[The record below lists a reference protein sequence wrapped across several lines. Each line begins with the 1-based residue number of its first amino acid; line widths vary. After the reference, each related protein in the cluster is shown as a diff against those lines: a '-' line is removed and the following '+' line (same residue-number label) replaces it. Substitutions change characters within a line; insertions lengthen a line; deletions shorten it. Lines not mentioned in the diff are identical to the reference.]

1 MPSELSQ
8 GKYRKCKDADEVS
21 EVIKGLLDS
30 YATEVRSKIATTS
43 EEIAVQT
50 ARRLA
55 QTSPKRKGKNGGAYA
70 KSWAVKE
77 MRTNQVGL
85 ATWVVHNKKHYR
97 LTHLLE
103 FGHKARGGTRIVGKR
118 PHIKKAEEWANK
130 EFPKELENNLRKG

>member
-43 EEIAVQT
+43 EEIAVKT
-50 ARRLA
+50 AQRLR
-55 QTSPKRKGKNGGAYA
+55 QTSPKNKGKYA

-77 MRTNQVGL
+77 MRTSQVGL
-85 ATWVVHNKKHYR
+85 STWVVHNKKYYR

-103 FGHKARGGTRIVGKR
+103 FGHKVRGGTKIKGKR
-118 PHIKKAEEWANK
+118 PHIKKAEEWAQK
-130 EFPKELENNLRKG
+130 EFPKELENELRKG

>member
-1 MPSELSQ
+1 VIAVPSELSQ

-43 EEIAVQT
+43 EEIAVQC
-50 ARRLA
+50 AQRLR
-55 QTSPKRKGKNGGAYA
+55 QNSPSRTGKYKKG
-70 KSWAVKE
+70 WAVKE
-77 MRTNQVGL
+77 MRTSQVGMS
-85 ATWVVHNKKHYR
+85 TWVVHNKKHYR